1 MDDWQEILTW
11 VLTLTLGFSLAAC
24 AGIRAWLP
32 MLVAGLAARFT
43 DQVELGESF
52 QFLSSTPALVLF
64 GIATVVEVVGDKI
77 PAVDHALDAAGTFIR
92 PVAGA
97 LLSASVLYQVE
108 NPLWALGIG
117 ILVGAPTAAVPHA
130 VKSAS
135 RGLSSTFTFGLANP
149 ILSVVE
155 DVAAFTLA
163 ALAIVIPVVMGFSV
177 VVLGVVIA
185 FIVYKQVQKRG
196 TSPAPAPAT

>member
-177 VVLGVVIA
+177 VVLGAVIA